1 MSKKELL
8 GAIRPVAALLSPD
21 INYTPVTTS
30 DQIWVLDNKGGYK
43 VLDDFLTS
51 LQKDLVAHDVRI
63 YGSTATEL
71 QPSEDGRYYILQS
84 TVATSGTGVKT
95 GDIIFVASGDV
106 YAAESVKEG
115 KVYLQRPALAK
126 LATKDEVTG
135 LRNQLNGICS
145 LYVFKDEAERKAAL
159 KADGT
164 AKKYKV
170 GDTLLLV
177 QTDVPDYWISAIS
190 KVPNAETGLYEIA
203 ELEAKVNIDPAL
215 EGEIKAATEAVKGL
229 TRDVNALKAPKA
241 EAKALDAAATPT
253 ATVKEGSDGKLTFS
267 FGIPK
272 GAEGPQGRRGAGV
285 FVALIN
291 IGSNSTIAKADIVNG
306 TDIRVGD
313 TIFDNGGNA
322 YTVEAMSTDNTAVHV
337 SSAISG
343 FNLKG
348 PKGDQGPRGYQIKA
362 ANFEGDSL
370 VFTTDEPQP

>member
-1 MSKKELL
+1 M
-8 GAIRPVAALLSPD
+8 
-21 INYTPVTTS
+21 
-30 DQIWVLDNKGGYK
+30 
-43 VLDDFLTS
+43 
-51 LQKDLVAHDVRI
+51 
-63 YGSTATEL
+63 
-71 QPSEDGRYYILQS
+71 
-84 TVATSGTGVKT
+84 ATSGSGVKT

-145 LYVFKDEAERKAAL
+145 LYVFKDEAEMRAAL

-177 QTDVPDYWISAIS
+177 QTDVPDYWISKILTT
-190 KVPNAETGLYEIA
+190 PNDTTGLYEVS
-203 ELEAKVNIDPAL
+203 ELESKVNIDPAL
-215 EGEIKAATEAVKGL
+215 EGEIKASTEAVKGL

-241 EAKALDAAATPT
+241 EATSLNAAAKPT

-306 TDIRVGD
+306 ADIRVGD

-370 VFTTDEPQP
+370 VFTTDEPQA

>member
-1 MSKKELL
+1 M
-8 GAIRPVAALLSPD
+8 G
-21 INYTPVTTS
+21 
-30 DQIWVLDNKGGYK
+30 
-43 VLDDFLTS
+43 
-51 LQKDLVAHDVRI
+51 I

-115 KVYLQRPALAK
+115 KIYLQRPALAK
-126 LATKDEVTG
+126 LATKDEVIG

-145 LYVFKDEAERKAAL
+145 LYVFKDEAERRAAL
-159 KADGT
+159 KADKN

-177 QTDVPDYWISAIS
+177 QTDVPDYWISKILTT
-190 KVPNAETGLYEIA
+190 PNDTTGLYEVS
-203 ELEAKVNIDPAL
+203 ELESKVNIDPAL

-241 EAKALDAAATPT
+241 EATSLNAAAKPT

-272 GAEGPQGRRGAGV
+272 GAEGPQGRRGVGV

-306 TDIRVGD
+306 ADIRVGD

-322 YTVEAMSTDNTAVHV
+322 YTVEARSTDNTAVHV
-337 SSAISG
+337 SNAISG

-370 VFTTDEPQP
+370 VFTTDEPQA

>member
-1 MSKKELL
+1 M
-8 GAIRPVAALLSPD
+8 
-21 INYTPVTTS
+21 
-30 DQIWVLDNKGGYK
+30 
-43 VLDDFLTS
+43 DDFLTS
-51 LQKDLVAHDVRI
+51 LQQDLVAHDVGI

-71 QPSEDGRYYILQS
+71 EPSEDGRYYILQS
-84 TVATSGTGVKT
+84 TVATTGSGIKT

-106 YAAESVKEG
+106 YATASVKEG

-145 LYVFKDEAERKAAL
+145 LYVFEDKAARYAAL
-159 KADGT
+159 KADKT

-177 QTDVPDYWISAIS
+177 QTDVPDYWISKILTT
-190 KVPNAETGLYEIA
+190 PNNMTGLYEVS
-203 ELEAKVNIDPAL
+203 ELESKVNIDPAL
-215 EGEIKAATEAVKGL
+215 ESEIKAATKAVKGL
-229 TRDVNALKAPKA
+229 TKDVNALKAPKA
-241 EAKALDAAATPT
+241 EAKALDATAAPT
-253 ATVKEGSDGKLTFS
+253 ATVKGGSDGKLTFS

-272 GAEGPQGRRGAGV
+272 GAEGPQGRRGAGI
-285 FVALIN
+285 FVALVAIDAA
-291 IGSNSTIAKADIVNG
+291 GGDIAKADIVNG

-322 YTVEAMSTDNTAVHV
+322 YTVEARTANNSAVHV

-362 ANFEGDSL
+362 ASFEGDNL
-370 VFTTDEPQP
+370 VFTTDEPQQ

>member
-1 MSKKELL
+1 M
-8 GAIRPVAALLSPD
+8 AA
-21 INYTPVTTS
+21 
-30 DQIWVLDNKGGYK
+30 
-43 VLDDFLTS
+43 
-51 LQKDLVAHDVRI
+51 
-63 YGSTATEL
+63 
-71 QPSEDGRYYILQS
+71 
-84 TVATSGTGVKT
+84 SGPGVKT

-145 LYVFKDEAERKAAL
+145 LYVFQNRGERYAAL
-159 KADGT
+159 KADKT

-177 QTDVPDYWISAIS
+177 DTGVPDYWISKILTTPDA
-190 KVPNAETGLYEIA
+190 NTGLYEVS
-203 ELEAKVNIDPAL
+203 ELESKVNIDPSL
-215 EGEIKAATEAVKGL
+215 EGEIKAATKSIETL
-229 TRDVNALKAPKA
+229 QSDVAALKAPKA
-241 EAKALDAAATPT
+241 EAKALDAAAAPT

-272 GAEGPQGRRGAGV
+272 GAQGPQGQRGAGI
-285 FVALIN
+285 FVALVN
-291 IGSNSTIAKADIVNG
+291 IGAGGSDVAKADIVNG

-313 TIFDNGGNA
+313 TIFDNGGKA
-322 YTVEAMSTDNTAVHV
+322 YTVEARSADNAAVHV
-337 SSAISG
+337 SNSLSG

-362 ANFEGDSL
+362 AGFEGDNL
-370 VFTTDEPQP
+370 VFTTDEPQEP

>member
-1 MSKKELL
+1 M
-8 GAIRPVAALLSPD
+8 G
-21 INYTPVTTS
+21 
-30 DQIWVLDNKGGYK
+30 
-43 VLDDFLTS
+43 
-51 LQKDLVAHDVRI
+51 I

-71 QPSEDGRYYILQS
+71 QSSSEDGRYYILQS
-84 TVATSGTGVKT
+84 TVATTGSGIKT

-106 YAAESVKEG
+106 YATASVKEG

-145 LYVFKDEAERKAAL
+145 LYVFKDETERNAAL

-170 GDTLLLV
+170 GDTLLLK
-177 QTDVPDYWISAIS
+177 QSDVPDYWVSAILTT
-190 KVPNAETGLYEIA
+190 PNTKTGFYEIS
-203 ELEAKVNIDPAL
+203 ELESKVNISDEL
-215 EGEIKAATEAVKGL
+215 KQQIDAATESVKTL
-229 TRDVNALKAPKA
+229 KTDVASNKAAIDALKAPKA
-241 EAKALDAAATPT
+241 EAKALDAAAAPT
-253 ATVKEGSDGKLTFS
+253 ATVKSGSDGKLTFS

-272 GAEGPQGRRGAGV
+272 GAEGPQGRRGSSI
-285 FVALIN
+285 FVALVN
-291 IGSNSTIAKADIVNG
+291 IGAGGGNIAKADIVNG

-322 YTVEAMSTDNTAVHV
+322 YTVEARSADNASVHV
-337 SSAISG
+337 SSALSG

-362 ANFEGDSL
+362 ASFEGDSL
-370 VFTTDEPQP
+370 VFTTDEPQEV

>member
-1 MSKKELL
+1 M
-8 GAIRPVAALLSPD
+8 
-21 INYTPVTTS
+21 
-30 DQIWVLDNKGGYK
+30 
-43 VLDDFLTS
+43 
-51 LQKDLVAHDVRI
+51 
-63 YGSTATEL
+63 
-71 QPSEDGRYYILQS
+71 
-84 TVATSGTGVKT
+84 ATSGTGVKT
-95 GDIIFVASGDV
+95 GDIIFVASGNV

-145 LYVFKDEAERKAAL
+145 LYVFKDEAERRAAL
-159 KADGT
+159 KADKT

-177 QTDVPDYWISAIS
+177 QTDVPDYWISKILTT
-190 KVPNAETGLYEIA
+190 PNDTTGLYEVS
-203 ELEAKVNIDPAL
+203 ELESKVNIDPAL
-215 EGEIKAATEAVKGL
+215 ECEIKAATEAVKVL
-229 TRDVNALKAPKA
+229 TRDVNVLKEPKA
-241 EAKALDAAATPT
+241 EATSLDAAAKPT

-306 TDIRVGD
+306 ADIRVGD

-322 YTVEAMSTDNTAVHV
+322 YTVEARSTDNTAVHV
-337 SSAISG
+337 SNAISG

-370 VFTTDEPQP
+370 VFTTDEPQA